1 MSGAALAAAALDLA
15 GTRFR
20 LHGRDPETGLDCVG
34 VLAASLSAI
43 GRAAPLPQA
52 YALRCRDVAG
62 LDALAGAC
70 GLVSAGPDRMA
81 GDVLLFR
88 VAPCQLHLVIAL
100 GPDRGVHAHA
110 GLRRVIAGPFSPR
123 WLLTRHWRLDD
134 ER

>member
-1 MSGAALAAAALDLA
+1 MSGPALAAAALNLA

-20 LHGRDPETGLDCVG
+20 LHGRDPATGLDCVG

-43 GRAAPLPQA
+43 GREAPLPQA
-52 YALRCRDVAG
+52 YALRSRFVAG
-62 LDALAGAC
+62 LDGFAGAC
-70 GLVSAGPDRMA
+70 GLVSAGSECMA

-88 VAPCQLHLVIAL
+88 VAPCQLHLAIAL

-110 GLRRVIAGPFSPR
+110 GLRRVIAGPLSPQ
-123 WLLTRHWRLDD
+123 WALARHWRLAD